1 MNLTYIVSYEVD
13 IDNVAVYIHADD
25 RIQGA
30 FDEFDETESKADES
44 DTNIDKVVVETI
56 YINVNTEIEVED
68 PDEILSV
75 EQKC

>member
-1 MNLTYIVSYEVD
+1 M
-13 IDNVAVYIHADD
+13 AVYIHANN

-30 FDEFDETESKADES
+30 FDELDETESKADES

-56 YINVNTEIEVED
+56 YTNVNTEIEVED
-68 PDEILSV
+68 PDEIVSV